1 MEEKEKKISELENES
16 LLVARSNS
24 ITVDR
29 LTKELEEI
37 KEQVSYAKRNEAIIE
52 VYKSKVEQMGDLRTE
67 LTNSQ
72 EQNQSLQ
79 ADIEMLQRDQDKDE
93 MMEDVVRQVQHE
105 LGQVKVKLDMKELQL
120 QEVTFGLKDAESRV
134 KELET
139 KEKFYNNQIDKLTS
153 EQATKSEELILMKK
167 EN

>member
-1 MEEKEKKISELENES
+1 
-16 LLVARSNS
+16 
-24 ITVDR
+24 
-29 LTKELEEI
+29 
-37 KEQVSYAKRNEAIIE
+37 
-52 VYKSKVEQMGDLRTE
+52 
-67 LTNSQ
+67 
-72 EQNQSLQ
+72 
-79 ADIEMLQRDQDKDE
+79 
-93 MMEDVVRQVQHE
+93 
-105 LGQVKVKLDMKELQL
+105 MKELQL

>member
-72 EQNQSLQ
+72 E
-79 ADIEMLQRDQDKDE
+79 
-93 MMEDVVRQVQHE
+93 
-105 LGQVKVKLDMKELQL
+105 
-120 QEVTFGLKDAESRV
+120 
-134 KELET
+134 
-139 KEKFYNNQIDKLTS
+139 
-153 EQATKSEELILMKK
+153 
-167 EN
+167 